1 MCRVSDND
9 VYFTFTYKK
18 WFSELCFAC
27 YNPYIWL
34 NTLKS
39 EVCSATFPNFFTC
52 MSSQESNWIC
62 DFLNR
67 SLFYYPFNMCVQT
80 GCNNDFLL
88 ENDLF
93 WRTLLNNATRSV
105 VPFNWLCYGF
115 SVIWFWIM
123 IVHNN
128 EFLCPSMILLISRL
142 ILVGTSSN
150 SWCLCNV

>member
-18 WFSELCFAC
+18 WFSWVMFCMLQSIYLVKHTEKWSLLC
-27 YNPYIWL
+27 NV
-34 NTLKS
+34 S
-39 EVCSATFPNFFTC
+39 EFLYLHDFT
-52 MSSQESNWIC
+52 SNWIC

-67 SLFYYPFNMCVQT
+67 SLFYYPFNMYVQT

-88 ENDLF
+88 ENDIF
-93 WRTLLNNATRSV
+93 WRILSNNATRSV

-142 ILVGTSSN
+142 IVVGTSN
-150 SWCLCNV
+150 SWCSCNV